1 MASLSLMDLGHNPL
15 MDDSSITHLGSVRAL
30 SNLNLRE
37 TPLLEKLGDGAIDFV
52 LSRCPRVS
60 IFNNQRIA
68 EPERKRPLQKSRIP
82 RRKKFK
88 R

>member
-1 MASLSLMDLGHNPL
+1 MASLSLIDLGHNPL
-15 MDDSSITHLGSVRAL
+15 VDESSLTHLGSVRAL
-30 SNLNLRE
+30 SNLNLRD
-37 TPLLEKLGDGAIDFV
+37 TPLLEKLGDGAAEFV
-52 LSRCPRVS
+52 LTRCPRVS

-82 RRKKFK
+82 RQKKFK